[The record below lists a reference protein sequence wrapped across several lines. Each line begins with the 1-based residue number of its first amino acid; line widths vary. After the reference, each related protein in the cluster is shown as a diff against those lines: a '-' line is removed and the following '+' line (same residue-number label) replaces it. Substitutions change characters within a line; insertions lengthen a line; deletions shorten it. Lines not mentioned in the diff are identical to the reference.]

1 MTPQDLRDALLAA
14 RQRHLPVAA
23 TAAHAAAVPDLDAAC
38 AVQQATGAALGAWAP
53 DEMPRH
59 WKSGGGSRSVALTH
73 APLLPL
79 GVRHSAASL
88 AAPLDDLHFFN
99 PGLEGEIALRL
110 ARDVSPSLASELT
123 HEGATSL
130 IDAMA
135 VSIEVVDCRWL
146 DDGQLPPL
154 LRLADFLSHG
164 ALALGEWR
172 PWREVDWAQQACV
185 LQVDDAAPWVR
196 RGSHPLGQPAWLL
209 PIWLRHL
216 TRHGATV
223 PAGSIVTTGS
233 WTGLTPVRPGSTVR
247 VSFEGIGQA
256 ALRL

>member
-1 MTPQDLRDALLAA
+1 
-14 RQRHLPVAA
+14 
-23 TAAHAAAVPDLDAAC
+23 
-38 AVQQATGAALGAWAP
+38 
-53 DEMPRH
+53 
-59 WKSGGGSRSVALTH
+59 
-73 APLLPL
+73 
-79 GVRHSAASL
+79 
-88 AAPLDDLHFFN
+88 
-99 PGLEGEIALRL
+99 
-110 ARDVSPSLASELT
+110 
-123 HEGATSL
+123 
-130 IDAMA
+130 
-135 VSIEVVDCRWL
+135 
-146 DDGQLPPL
+146 
-154 LRLADFLSHG
+154 
-164 ALALGEWR
+164 LGEWR